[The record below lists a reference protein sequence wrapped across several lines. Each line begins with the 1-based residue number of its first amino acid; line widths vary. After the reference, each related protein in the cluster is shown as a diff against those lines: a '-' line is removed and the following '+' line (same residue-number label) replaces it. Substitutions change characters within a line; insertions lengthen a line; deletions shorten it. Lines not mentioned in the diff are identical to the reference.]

1 MVSYLTSLAA
11 DYGTDKQGHRYCE
24 HYEAHLGHLQHEPI
38 RLAEIGVLAGASL
51 LMWQEYFT
59 KAEIT
64 GVDIAPEVSL
74 NAGRIHTVVCDVK
87 DWKPS
92 GVFEVIIDDG
102 SHSDE
107 DILVAFE
114 HLWLLV
120 APEGFYVI
128 EDLAYHTGVLCP
140 VLVRLSGI
148 AENVARMVGDASEIH
163 VYDNIAFVRKRA

>member
-1 MVSYLTSLAA
+1 MVSYLTGLAA

-24 HYEAHLGHLQHEPI
+24 HYEAHLGHLQHECI
-38 RLAEIGVLAGASL
+38 RFAEIGVLAGASL
-51 LMWQEYFT
+51 LMWQAYFT
-59 KAEIT
+59 EAEII
-64 GVDIAPEVSL
+64 GVDIAPEVHL
-74 NAGRIHTVVCDVK
+74 NGDRIHTVVCDVK

-92 GVFEVIIDDG
+92 GGFDVIIDDG
-102 SHSDE
+102 SHADE

-114 HLWLLV
+114 HLWPLV
-120 APEGFYVI
+120 QPDGFYVI

-148 AENVARMVGDASEIH
+148 AESVARMVGDASEIH